1 LAGQLDLVETNQI
14 KEVGGNLASLVDTV
28 NLVVMVSQEATGNLE
43 VTPSQEDMASKVGTL
58 VALEEYNYSAT

>member
-58 VALEEYNYSAT
+58 VALEGV